1 MKLISVKM
9 PEALIDGMD
18 ELIKK
23 GVYPSR
29 SAFDEDGCARLAAEG
44 AVV

>member
-23 GVYPSR
+23 VFTLVGV
-29 SAFDEDGCARLAAEG
+29 L
-44 AVV
+44 